1 MLCCSQVN
9 PSVNQPPPPP
19 PPPPFRN
26 EDHIREEG
34 NLADV
39 DSNSNS
45 SSASSTSG
53 ESSEGSD
60 SSGETSDDSNT
71 SSRGGGQVPMTLSEA
86 TKQLYAHKNSDDP
99 SIKPSFLRSSRKGNG
114 QNDSG
119 SLTFQKNVF
128 YTVHKF
134 RIYPS

>member
-60 SSGETSDDSNT
+60 SSGDTSDDSNT

-119 SLTFQKNVF
+119 SLIFQKK
-128 YTVHKF
+128 YILYAVHKF
-134 RIYPS
+134 